1 MVGRA
6 RVSRKV
12 KEDALRLEA
21 AGMKIDDI
29 AKTVG
34 ISTATIKRAKRKLKT
49 TGDIE
54 GGIKKRGL
62 KPKLDQGM
70 KNVNPFFDSSN
81 EESLESYIC
90 TPRTSS

>member
-1 MVGRA
+1 MVGRT

-12 KEDALRLEA
+12 KEDALMLEA

-34 ISTATIKRAKRKLKT
+34 ICTATIKRAKRKLKT

-54 GGIKKRGL
+54 GGIKK
-62 KPKLDQGM
+62 
-70 KNVNPFFDSSN
+70 
-81 EESLESYIC
+81 
-90 TPRTSS
+90 